1 MTENFENQ
9 EQIQQGDQA
18 DNQVLT
24 DTSVKVEPKSKK
36 RVAATTIAKVAILT
50 AIAWILYVVAKF
62 PLSFLFPSF
71 LDMQISD
78 LPALLGGF
86 SMGPL
91 WGCVIVIIKCLLKMP
106 MTTTGCVGELADI
119 LVGVA
124 FVLPASIIYKRHKS
138 KKSAFIG
145 LLVGMACAVLMAVVA
160 NAFLLVPFYVNVFF
174 DGSIEGLVGMVSSLY
189 KGVTA
194 ETFYTY
200 YILLAVIPFN
210 LLRCIISG
218 GITFIVYK
226 RISKILHR

>member
-1 MTENFENQ
+1 MSKKEKA
-9 EQIQQGDQA
+9 EQKEQTVVESEQQNG
-18 DNQVLT
+18 QV
-24 DTSVKVEPKSKK
+24 KSKK
-36 RVAATTIAKVAILT
+36 HVAAVTIAKTAILT
-50 AIAWILYVVAKF
+50 AIAWILYVVVKF
-62 PLSFLFPSF
+62 NLPFMFPSF
-71 LDMQISD
+71 LEMQISD

-86 SMGPL
+86 AMGPV
-91 WGCVIVIIKCLLKMP
+91 WGCVIVVLKCLLKMP

-124 FVLPASIIYKRHKS
+124 FVLPASIIYKRYKT
-138 KKSAFIG
+138 KKSALIG

>member
-1 MTENFENQ
+1 M
-9 EQIQQGDQA
+9 
-18 DNQVLT
+18 
-24 DTSVKVEPKSKK
+24 
-36 RVAATTIAKVAILT
+36 
-50 AIAWILYVVAKF
+50 
-62 PLSFLFPSF
+62 FPSF
-71 LDMQISD
+71 LEMQISD

-86 SMGPL
+86 AMGPV
-91 WGCVIVIIKCLLKMP
+91 WGCVIVVLKCLLKMP

-124 FVLPASIIYKRHKS
+124 FVLPASIIYKRDKS
-138 KKSAFIG
+138 KKSALIG

-200 YILLAVIPFN
+200 YVLLAVIPFN
-210 LLRCIISG
+210 LLRCVISG